1 MSPTSVTSRPRTAA
15 GTTYAPPRP
24 RRDERPRRTVPV
36 PEPAPGRRGRLDRH
50 GAGRRQS
57 GRLGSR
63 QVVSVRGR
71 RVATQRA
78 DPRWWRMVTLA
89 FCMLIAGVGVS
100 MWLSGLSTQQTFE
113 IQQLTAQEAELD
125 NRIETL
131 DRDLEDARSTA
142 GLAERA
148 AGEKLGVPL
157 QAGVLA
163 VDENGEVSERRP
175 AEQETRPI
183 IDVNGDSPRGK
194 AASSNPDKTQGLSEN
209 LAPVPQGQTPG
220 QAGAGDNPAA
230 RSNPV
235 PYQAGIAR

>member
-1 MSPTSVTSRPRTAA
+1 
-15 GTTYAPPRP
+15 
-24 RRDERPRRTVPV
+24 
-36 PEPAPGRRGRLDRH
+36 
-50 GAGRRQS
+50 
-57 GRLGSR
+57 
-63 QVVSVRGR
+63 
-71 RVATQRA
+71 
-78 DPRWWRMVTLA
+78 
-89 FCMLIAGVGVS
+89 MLIAGVGVS

-148 AGEKLGVPL
+148 SAEKLGVPL

-183 IDVNGDSPRGK
+183 IDVNGDSPRGTV
-194 AASSNPDKTQGLSEN
+194 ASSNPDKTQGLSEN

-220 QAGAGDNPAA
+220 QAEASDNPAA